1 MELIAKI
8 ILMYILIDA
17 CILSELWVIKNKAE
31 SEENKNA

>member
-1 MELIAKI
+1 MIAKI

-17 CILSELWVIKNKAE
+17 CVLLELWAVKNKAE